1 MKLNKL
7 FIAVAAVG
15 VLFSSCEQ
23 TFTPEPS
30 PEAPANAQVVYFQ
43 TPNLTGVEVDPEA
56 NVTEYPIVIQRA
68 DSTDALTIGLTVN
81 QNDQDVFNVPT
92 SFTFAAGVG
101 TDTLVVGLDAM
112 EAGVTYQLVLALDPA
127 VVNPYANGAE
137 NAICQLGIT
146 PIKWEAGV
154 GIFHDMLVPA
164 DGLGIPATAWY
175 VDYKIANMPD
185 GSKKINVSAPY
196 VKLPAG
202 AEAVADADGIY
213 DAFMFAGSPYAS
225 TAEDLVLNVSADNVV
240 TFSIYYIGY
249 DFGYGPVF
257 GALHDGGTGVYTPGV
272 SVTFPDGAMV
282 VGEAGKPYAYANLS
296 LYLTKEAY
304 FEATAVEGIDAEVS
318 DYEGT
323 FALTATDA
331 TDAAIEETVNITSAE
346 DEDGQYYT
354 IEGIPTMDPL
364 FGLFN
369 EKSHMMHIPAQNA
382 ANITDEETGIEYEV
396 VIYTMD
402 SEGYTSTK
410 DLILAYNEDGT
421 ISIDESS
428 EVIGIVAV
436 AFNTANEEEYFFVNK
451 GCLNI
456 SLSSIATPEG
466 IAPKLQKQ
474 HKALDIT
481 KMTPRKKIE
490 FTSK

>member
-154 GIFHDMLVPA
+154 GIFHDMLVPS
-164 DGLGIPATAWY
+164 GYSSVPVTAWY
-175 VDYKIANMPD
+175 VDYKLANMPD
-185 GSKKINVSAPY
+185 GSSKLCVSAPY
-196 VKLPAG
+196 AKLPAG
-202 AEAVADADGIY
+202 EDAVADADGIY
-213 DAFMFAGSPYAS
+213 DAFIYYSYNTG
-225 TAEDLVLNVSADNVV
+225 AEDLMFYIDPNGVV
-240 TFSIYYIGY
+240 TFNYYEIGC
-249 DFGYGPVF
+249 DFGYGSVF
-257 GALHDGGTGVYTPGV
+257 GALYKGGTGVYTPGV

-282 VGEAGKPYAYANLS
+282 VGEAGTPYAYANLS

-304 FEATAVEGIDAEVS
+304 LEATAVEGIDAEVS

-323 FALTATDA
+323 FALTAIDA
-331 TDAAIEETVNITSAE
+331 TGAAIEETVNITSAE

-369 EKSHMMHIPAQNA
+369 DKSHMMHIPAQNA
-382 ANITDEETGIEYEV
+382 ANITDEETGVEYEV

-410 DLILAYNEDGT
+410 DLILAYNGDGT
-421 ISIDESS
+421 ISIDGSS
-428 EVIGIVAV
+428 EVIGLVAV
-436 AFNTANEEEYFFVNK
+436 AFNKCEVLT
-451 GCLNI
+451 
-456 SLSSIATPEG
+456 
-466 IAPKLQKQ
+466 
-474 HKALDIT
+474 
-481 KMTPRKKIE
+481 
-490 FTSK
+490 

>member
-1 MKLNKL
+1 MKLNKIFL
-7 FIAVAAVG
+7 AVATVG

-23 TFTPEPS
+23 TFTPEPLVDA
-30 PEAPANAQVVYFQ
+30 PENPQAVYFQ
-43 TPNLTGVEVDPEA
+43 TPDMTGVEVDPEA

-68 DSTDALTIGLTVN
+68 DSTEALTLNLLVN

-154 GIFHDMLVPA
+154 GIFHDMLVPS
-164 DGLGIPATAWY
+164 GYSSVPVTAWY
-175 VDYKIANMPD
+175 VDYKIATLPD
-185 GSKKINVSAPY
+185 GSSKINVSAPY
-196 VKLPAG
+196 AKVPAG
-202 AEAVADADGIY
+202 EDAVADEDGIY
-213 DAFMFAGSPYAS
+213 DAFIYYFYNTG
-225 TAEDLVLNVSADNVV
+225 AEDLMFYIDPNGVV
-240 TFSIYYIGY
+240 KFNFYEIGC
-249 DFGYGPVF
+249 DFGYGSVF
-257 GALHDGGTGVYTPGV
+257 GALYDGGTGVYTPGV

-304 FEATAVEGIDAEVS
+304 LEATAVEGIDAEVS

-323 FALTATDA
+323 FALTAIDA
-331 TDAAIEETVNITSAE
+331 TGAAIEETVNITSAE

-369 EKSHMMHIPAQNA
+369 DKSHMMHIPAQNA
-382 ANITDEETGIEYEV
+382 ANITDEETGVEYEV

-410 DLILAYNEDGT
+410 DLILAYNGDGT
-421 ISIDESS
+421 ISIDGSS
-428 EVIGIVAV
+428 EVIGLVAV
-436 AFNTANEEEYFFVNK
+436 AFNTADENDYFFVNN
-451 GCLNI
+451 GCLGM
-456 SLSSIATPEG
+456 SLTGINTPEG
-466 IAPKLQKQ
+466 IAPKLAKQ